1 MSIPLLSSL
10 SQRAAQRAKTA
21 ARKARRKAKAAMIGT
36 RKRRKVIRIS
46 TYDAQWSKLV
56 RERDGHTCRKPGC
69 GKRAPANVMH
79 AHHIIG
85 RGKKSTRLL
94 IENGLTLCVH
104 HHVWGDDSAHKV
116 GKQFCIDI
124 IGQAEYDR
132 LHGLSLIHKPE
143 RKAIEEFILRHV
155 EKAA

>member
-69 GKRAPANVMH
+69 GNRAAFPPSSRTIPSCTSSGRTATPA
-79 AHHIIG
+79 
-85 RGKKSTRLL
+85 STAPRWL
-94 IENGLTLCVH
+94 G
-104 HHVWGDDSAHKV
+104 SRRA
-116 GKQFCIDI
+116 
-124 IGQAEYDR
+124 
-132 LHGLSLIHKPE
+132 S
-143 RKAIEEFILRHV
+143 
-155 EKAA
+155 